1 MQLHSAHGYLLS
13 EFLSPNINNRT
24 DQWGGSI
31 ENRSRLLISI
41 IDGIRAKVGNGFP
54 ISIKLNS
61 SDFQKGGFT
70 HEESIEVAKLLNLTS
85 LDLLEISGGTYENFA
100 ALEIDSFN
108 LKKMKTI
115 KPQRLSLIH
124 I

>member
-1 MQLHSAHGYLLS
+1 MLS

-31 ENRSRLLISI
+31 ENRSRLLMSI
-41 IDGIRAKVGNGFP
+41 IDGIRAKVGNNYP

-70 HEESIEVAKLLNLTS
+70 HEESIEVAKLLNSTS

-108 LKKMKTI
+108 LKKK
-115 KPQRLSLIH
+115 
-124 I
+124 